1 MRKLLFGLSL
11 WLVLLGILQC
21 KQDEIQGFKLP
32 YQQNFTIGA
41 GIDVFATHIF
51 VLKDINTRLNT
62 LAANNIDQDKIKLL
76 AQAMRLSATFGDV
89 EYGFIN
95 DISVLAVN
103 PDDNKKVQEIFYR
116 QDVRQTTGTTL
127 DLIPNSSIDLKPFI
141 RNDKITLRVEIK
153 LWTSPQKVADSRLDF
168 TFVASP
174 L

>member
-1 MRKLLFGLSL
+1 MHRLLLGLSL
-11 WLVLLGILQC
+11 WLVSLGFWQC
-21 KQDEIQGFKLP
+21 KQDQIQGFKLP
-32 YQQNFTIGA
+32 YQQNFTIPA

-51 VLKDINTRLNT
+51 LLKDIDTRLNT
-62 LAANNIDQDKIKLL
+62 LSANNIDKDKIKLL

-103 PDDNKKVQEIFYR
+103 PDDANKVQEVFYR

-153 LWTSPQKVADSRLDF
+153 LWTSPQKVADTRLDF